1 MSQQAP
7 LGKNRAEGRASSC
20 GEHSLEE
27 SSWLSG
33 GEEALIS
40 LLEIQTGHVLNMGFH
55 SVKYRNLNL

>member
-40 LLEIQTGHVLNMGFH
+40 LLDTNRACFKHGVSFSEI
-55 SVKYRNLNL
+55 S